1 MPGINKVI
9 LIGNLGAEPK
19 IHTLDNNTLANI
31 SLATTARWKDKAG
44 VKQSR
49 TDWHKVVF
57 FGNLAEV
64 AAKYLKTGSKVY
76 VEGRLQNRKWQNQE
90 GVDQYTTEVVC
101 NVLKFLDAKETSPAE
116 NSSAENAEKYA
127 YNQYFAQEDEIP
139 F

>member
-19 IHTLDNNTLANI
+19 THTLDNNTLANI

-49 TDWHKVVF
+49 TDWHKVIF
-57 FGNLAEV
+57 FGSLAEV

-101 NVLKFLDAKETSPAE
+101 NVLKFLDAKEANPTDSSPAE
-116 NSSAENAEKYA
+116 NAGQYA
-127 YNQYFAQEDEIP
+127 YNQYFAPEDQVP